1 MYIETFFN
9 TFIQKLNEKDLRI
22 EVETLTARPI
32 GSCEFKTFNIVNKDS
47 SKRWMKNYVYL
58 KFKALRKSPTSPIEF
73 DLIVDYPKLSGLQI
87 PVKDLN
93 ALYEYRDKLL
103 YFVTLLNEAELSS
116 SCMFDCSLINALEHG
131 YKKNKMRL
139 LNTIVVYKR

>member
-1 MYIETFFN
+1 
-9 TFIQKLNEKDLRI
+9 
-22 EVETLTARPI
+22 
-32 GSCEFKTFNIVNKDS
+32 
-47 SKRWMKNYVYL
+47 MKNYVYL

-116 SCMFDCSLINALEHG
+116 GCMFDCSLINALEHG

>member
-1 MYIETFFN
+1 MPLNNYFN

-22 EVETLTARPI
+22 EVETLTARPM

-47 SKRWMKNYVYL
+47 SNRWMKNYVYI
-58 KFKALRKSPTSPIEF
+58 KFKALRTSQSTPITF

-87 PVKDLN
+87 PIKDLN

-103 YFVTLLNEAELSS
+103 YFVTLLNEAELPS
-116 SCMFDCSLINALEHG
+116 SCMFDLSLINTLEQIH
-131 YKKNKMRL
+131 KKNKMRL